1 MPALGVWGL
10 RDLVSDPL
18 YSYLYFIFW
27 IFKDRFFRTRFL
39 VISFPS
45 SQPFHWSS
53 SATSMPQMT
62 LFFTF
67 FCFFGKHTWVSMGLA
82 GCSVGREKEGCVIG
96 VGFKYPQK
104 GQRSPHF
111 QKVMNYVTPPAG
123 PGGWSKARRWR
134 EGRLW
139 SQMLPP
145 RRSLEWFPWDPAPEA
160 CPESPHLAIP
170 FGTLSSL
177 SWPVLCLSAPSE
189 AASSSSSSPSY
200 PFTPEAS
207 PGWSGLCQA
216 LLQTTGILRHSLAQ
230 PSTGWWSRGRS
241 QFACDQP
248 PPHALTLGPL
258 QALLLMTPEVPCADA
273 FHL

>member
-1 MPALGVWGL
+1 
-10 RDLVSDPL
+10 
-18 YSYLYFIFW
+18 
-27 IFKDRFFRTRFL
+27 
-39 VISFPS
+39 
-45 SQPFHWSS
+45 
-53 SATSMPQMT
+53 MT

-145 RRSLEWFPWDPAPEA
+145 RRSLEWFPWNPAPEA

-200 PFTPEAS
+200 PFTLLAGAVSARPFSRPQEFSAIPSLSPRLAGGAEEGAS
-207 PGWSGLCQA
+207 SPA
-216 LLQTTGILRHSLAQ
+216 TN
-230 PSTGWWSRGRS
+230 
-241 QFACDQP
+241 
-248 PPHALTLGPL
+248 PHPTRWL
-258 QALLLMTPEVPCADA
+258 
-273 FHL
+273 